1 MVFLGC
7 SHWECALEALDAA
20 TEALDLIKTLEDLL
34 AVPPPK
40 RWKFSHVRHLG
51 DKCFWVSLCLAQDLP
66 WEAIMLHSVAGKL
79 RHRGY
84 QLTSPTAAING
95 FQAAL
100 QCTAKRF
107 HESLQAA
114 QEASTLRSCGKP
126 TLWNVICRQVYERLR
141 SYEVSSRFIYFHVSS
156 LWVTLVIQ
164 NVGLHQ
170 TLHNC
175 TMIGGSQKDD
185 TENTCH
191 TCIDAYYINHAN
203 G

>member
-1 MVFLGC
+1 MSVF
-7 SHWECALEALDAA
+7 E
-20 TEALDLIKTLEDLL
+20 
-34 AVPPPK
+34 
-40 RWKFSHVRHLG
+40 
-51 DKCFWVSLCLAQDLP
+51 SLCVWRRICHGKPSCFIP
-66 WEAIMLHSVAGKL
+66 WPGSSDMGA
-79 RHRGY
+79 Y

-141 SYEVSSRFIYFHVSS
+141 SYEGSSRFIYVHVSS
-156 LWVTLVIQ
+156 LRVTLIIQ

-175 TMIGGSQKDD
+175 TMIGGSQRR
-185 TENTCH
+185 
-191 TCIDAYYINHAN
+191 
-203 G
+203 